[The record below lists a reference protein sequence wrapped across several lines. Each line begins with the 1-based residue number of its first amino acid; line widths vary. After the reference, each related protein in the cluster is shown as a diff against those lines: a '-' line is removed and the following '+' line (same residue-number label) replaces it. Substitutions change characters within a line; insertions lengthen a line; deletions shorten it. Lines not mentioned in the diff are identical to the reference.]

1 MTAHL
6 SNSEKQSPATFTHG
20 RRSDKDIIVAETGTR
35 AQVQVKSMN
44 KNTTQRLVDMDHKKK
59 KGCSS
64 RQGLTHTVQLFHAR
78 RYGHKDTV
86 MLLEVVSQQ
95 GCQCNA
101 G

>member
-1 MTAHL
+1 MTARF

-20 RRSDKDIIVAETGTR
+20 RRSDKDIIVIEVGTR
-35 AQVQVKSMN
+35 AQVQVKSM

-64 RQGLTHTVQLFHAR
+64 SQGLSHKVQLFSAW
-78 RYGHKDTV
+78 RYGHKDTS
-86 MLLEVVSQQ
+86 MLLEVVPQQ
-95 GCQCNA
+95 GWQHSA